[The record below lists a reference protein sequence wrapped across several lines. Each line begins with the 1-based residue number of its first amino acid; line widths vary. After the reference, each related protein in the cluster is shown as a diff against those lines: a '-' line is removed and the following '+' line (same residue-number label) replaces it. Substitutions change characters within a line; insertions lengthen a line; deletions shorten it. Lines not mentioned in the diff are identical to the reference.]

1 MFRASIQNISQQA
14 LRLFMTPGLALATL
28 LLLTG
33 CNDKTE
39 TAAAPPS
46 VRYTVIEGQSVT
58 LTRELPG
65 RVSAFMV
72 SEVRPQVSGIILER
86 LFEEGADVEEGQVLY
101 QIDPSLFQA
110 TYNNAKANLARA
122 ESNLVSAR
130 LLAQRYA
137 KIVKEDA
144 VSKQEYDNAV
154 AAHGQAKA
162 EVDAARS
169 ALETASI
176 NLGYTKVTAPVSGRI
191 GRSFVTPG
199 ALVTQNQAE
208 PLSTVQQLG
217 HVYVDVTQ
225 SNTELL
231 RLRRALAEGRM
242 RSGGPDSAKVKLKLE
257 DGSPYAR
264 SISENGPDWIEGDL
278 LFSDVTIE
286 QSTGVVSLRAKF
298 ANDGN
303 VLLPGMYVRA
313 VIEEGILDQA
323 VLIPQKALQRDTRGR
338 SFVYV
343 LGKENPKS
351 EEEHGGSQ
359 AELIGD
365 DFYYVSQRYVQIG
378 RDYNNQWLIESG
390 LEPGD
395 ILLVDGLQRSRPGM
409 LVAGTALPPPSY
421 NLASSDKSSAS
432 PSQVSTEPSRS
443 QTLPAAAVSSERT
456 AQPAQTPE
464 QAAEQAAAEHT
475 ADAGAAAPSSAAS
488 VSALER
494 PAVPGLSSEEQAG

>member
-1 MFRASIQNISQQA
+1 MFRATIQTISTRA
-14 LRLFMTPGLALATL
+14 PRLVMTVSLMLALLIL
-28 LLLTG
+28 LAG
-33 CNDKTE
+33 CENKTD
-39 TAAAPPS
+39 TAAAHPR
-46 VRYTVIEGQSVT
+46 VRYTVIEGESVT

-162 EVDAARS
+162 EVDAARA

-199 ALVTQNQAE
+199 ALVTQNQAD
-208 PLSTVQQLG
+208 PLSTVQQLDD
-217 HVYVDVTQ
+217 VYVDVTQ

-257 DGSPYAR
+257 DGSPYALPGKGG
-264 SISENGPDWIEGDL
+264 EPEWIEGDL

-286 QSTGVVSLRAKF
+286 QSTGVVSLRARFK
-298 ANDGN
+298 NTGN

-313 VIEEGILDQA
+313 VIEEGIMDQA
-323 VLIPQKALQRDTRGR
+323 VLIPQKSLQRDTRGR

-343 LGKENPKS
+343 LGKDNPKA
-351 EEEHGGSQ
+351 ETELGGNQ

-378 RDYNNQWLIESG
+378 RDYNNQWLVESG
-390 LEPGD
+390 LAPGD

-409 LVAGTALPPPSY
+409 LVAGSALPPPSY
-421 NLASSDKSSAS
+421 NLASSDKPSAS
-432 PSQVSTEPSRS
+432 PSRVSTEPSAP
-443 QTLPAAAVSSERT
+443 QTLPAAAAASS
-456 AQPAQTPE
+456 E
-464 QAAEQAAAEHT
+464 QAAPSGPTGRTAAAAQT
-475 ADAGAAAPSSAAS
+475 ADSGAAAPSSAAS
-488 VSALER
+488 VSALEL
-494 PAVPGLSSEEQAG
+494 PSVSGLGNEEQAG